1 MTPRT
6 ELILVSSA
14 LAFALAIAALLGV
27 GDPKRVLGG
36 EGAISI
42 LAFSLP
48 AALSAALAAWMV
60 GLKERRSRIEKRVWR
75 PAGMTLRV
83 VALAFLVYAVLS
95 MIVMIALASFD
106 GYSVAGMLREAAAF
120 AGLVVGFAIV
130 LGAAPAFFFEYFVCR
145 RYLRRIAT
153 VIPGT
158 A

>member
-1 MTPRT
+1 MTPRA

-14 LAFALAIAALLGV
+14 LALALAIAALLGV
-27 GDPKRVLGG
+27 GDPKRVLG

-60 GLKERRSRIEKRVWR
+60 GMQERRSRIEKQVWR

-95 MIVMIALASFD
+95 TGVMIALASFD

-130 LGAAPAFFFEYFVCR
+130 LGAVPAFFFECFVCR